1 MDDAEKSTVY
11 FNKSDIDEMLYNA
24 RGRTVMVSIDGKT
37 AHRIKGITLMSI
49 FSKASVNELD
59 ESSSTVKSGR
69 FKEEAVFV
77 FIGDPETKE
86 SIECLGMSGLTA

>member
-1 MDDAEKSTVY
+1 MNDAEKPTAY
-11 FNKSDIDEMLYNA
+11 FDKSDIDEMLYNA
-24 RGRTVMVSIDGKT
+24 RGRTIMVSIDGKT

-59 ESSSTVKSGR
+59 ESSAVKSGR

-86 SIECLGMSGLTA
+86 SMECLGMSGLTA